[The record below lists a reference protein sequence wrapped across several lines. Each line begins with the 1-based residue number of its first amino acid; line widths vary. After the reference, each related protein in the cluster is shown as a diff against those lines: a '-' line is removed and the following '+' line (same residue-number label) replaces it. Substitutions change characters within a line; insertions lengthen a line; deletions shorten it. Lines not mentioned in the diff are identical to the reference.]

1 MWGVAGIDWLVI
13 IAYLAVVLV
22 LGIGTFRRVK
32 SASGFFIGDR
42 RYGKLMMMLNSFGAG
57 THSDQAV
64 SVSSKT
70 YSVGISGIWYEWLW
84 LFCTPF
90 FWVLAP
96 IFRRMRAV
104 TTGDYFQAR
113 YGRSVSVLYALI
125 GSLQLMMNI
134 GIMIKSSGALVTAV
148 SGGRIDSRLAILG
161 MTSVFVIYSVVGGL
175 HAAIVTNLVQGF
187 LTFVFSFMILPF
199 AWHAV
204 GGLSGMRTTLTDPSL
219 FAVVAPRGITA
230 FYIAVISI
238 NALIGWVTQPGS
250 MSMSAAGR
258 SETEARVGVMCGTI
272 LKRVCTVAWALTA
285 LCALAFFLGRTI
297 HPDQA
302 FGVMARE
309 LLPKVGPGLVGLFIA
324 TMFASVM
331 STCNVLMIASAGL
344 LTQNIYR
351 PLLAPGRTDRHYIVV
366 GRVAGAAV
374 VALGLFFATQFSTV
388 VQAMETWWKVA
399 AMMGIPFF
407 LGLFWRRM
415 TVAAAWASTLA
426 GFAALLFT
434 EKISVFGHVIWDFNA
449 SVAPQLPAFLLFDG
463 RLYLPWQMIIYLTA
477 GLGTAVMVSL
487 LTPRTPKER
496 LDRFYECLRTP
507 IAPGEPETQ
516 PFTLPPGAVPA
527 PRNVLIKHPDF
538 EFPKPSPSGVIGFL
552 AGWAF
557 VAFLIFA
564 FYLIMKG

>member
-1 MWGVAGIDWLVI
+1 MWGVAGLDWLVI

-22 LGIGTFRRVK
+22 LGLGTFRRVK
-32 SASGFFIGDR
+32 SASSFFIGDR

-84 LFCTPF
+84 LFATPF

-104 TTGDYFQAR
+104 TTGDYFLVR
-113 YGRSVSVLYALI
+113 YSRSVSVLYAVI
-125 GSLQLMMNI
+125 GALQLMMNI

-148 SGGRIDSRLAILG
+148 SGGRIDSQVAVLG
-161 MTSVFVIYSVVGGL
+161 MTSVFVVYSVVGGL

-187 LTFVFSFMILPF
+187 LTVVFSFMILPF
-199 AWHAV
+199 AWQAV
-204 GGLSGMRTTLTDPSL
+204 GGLSGMRAALPDASL

-230 FYIAVISI
+230 FYIAVIAI

-250 MSMSAAGR
+250 MSMAAAGR
-258 SETEARVGVMCGTI
+258 REIEGRVGVMCGTV
-272 LKRVCTVAWALTA
+272 LKRICTVAWALTA
-285 LCALAFFLGRTI
+285 LCALAYFLGRDI

-302 FGVMARE
+302 FGLMARE

-351 PLLAPGRTDRHYIVV
+351 PLIAPGRPDRHYITA
-366 GRVAGAAV
+366 GRIAGAV
-374 VALGLFFATQFSTV
+374 IVGLGLLFATQFSTV
-388 VQAMETWWKVA
+388 VKAMETWWKVA

-415 TVAAAWASTLA
+415 TVAGAWASTLA
-426 GFAALLFT
+426 GFAAFLLT
-434 EKISVFGHVIWDFNA
+434 EKISLFGHVIWDFNA
-449 SVAPQLPAFLLFDG
+449 TAAPHLPEFLLFDG
-463 RLYLPWQMIIYLTA
+463 KLYLPWQMIIYLSA
-477 GLGTAVMVSL
+477 GLIAAVAVSL
-487 LTPRTPKER
+487 LTRRVPESQLKK
-496 LDRFYECLRTP
+496 FYECLRTP

-516 PFTLPPGAVPA
+516 PFTLPPGTKPA

-538 EFPKPSPSGVIGFL
+538 EFPKPTLVGILGFL

-557 VAFLIFA
+557 VAVLIFT